1 MSEPSQLPQHLVIA
15 NPATVDLAPSPFPA
29 EWVLD
34 GTPQAQATA
43 IAHSRDG
50 AMTVIAWSCTKG
62 RFRWHYQVDEMAH
75 ILSGE
80 VFITDQSGT
89 ERRLGAGDTVFFAAG
104 TSNVW
109 LITQDI
115 RKVAVCHVAV
125 PKLVGLGLRI
135 WNKLRRTASEVL
147 GLEAEPAASDGGL
160 NAASPLRMTPSHPAS
175 ATPPR

>member
-1 MSEPSQLPQHLVIA
+1 MSKPSQLPQHLVIA
-15 NPATVDLAPSPFPA
+15 NPATVDLSPSPFPA

-34 GTPQAQATA
+34 GTPQAHATA

-62 RFRWHYQVDEMAH
+62 RFRWHYTVDEMAH
-75 ILSGE
+75 ILAGE
-80 VFITDQSGT
+80 VFITDQSGV
-89 ERRLGAGDTVFFAAG
+89 ERRLGPGDTVFFAAG

-135 WNKLRRTASEVL
+135 WNKLCRTASEVL
-147 GLEAEPAASDGGL
+147 GLDAEPASDGGL
-160 NAASPLRMTPSHPAS
+160 AAAQPRDMPQSHPAS
-175 ATPPR
+175 AAPPG

>member
-1 MSEPSQLPQHLVIA
+1 MSEPSQLPRDLVIA

-34 GTPQAQATA
+34 GTPQARATA

-62 RFRWHYQVDEMAH
+62 RFRWHYTVDEMAH
-75 ILSGE
+75 ILAGE
-80 VFITDQSGT
+80 VFITDQSGV
-89 ERRLGAGDTVFFAAG
+89 ERRLGPGDTAFFAAG

-135 WNKLRRTASEVL
+135 WNRLCRTASELL
-147 GLEAEPAASDGGL
+147 GLDAEPAAGGGL
-160 NAASPLRMTPSHPAS
+160 VAAEPVPHAHS
-175 ATPPR
+175 AAAPPG